1 MQLAS
6 VAFTLLVTMCT
17 LLNHIIMIIVIIRT
31 YSQNINFVEIT
42 VYCQKN
48 NVSYARKWSQFCL
61 FSSII
66 LCTLCSWQCK
76 YDLL

>member
-48 NVSYARKWSQFCL
+48 NVSYARK
-61 FSSII
+61 
-66 LCTLCSWQCK
+66 
-76 YDLL
+76 

>member
-48 NVSYARKWSQFCL
+48 NVSYAGKMKSVLSVFVHHTVHALQL
-61 FSSII
+61 
-66 LCTLCSWQCK
+66 TM
-76 YDLL
+76 